1 MIYPINPVNG
11 FGKEE
16 MAHWDG
22 FLTEEEINLLL
33 AQPEW
38 LATET
43 ACVGDG
49 NVNND
54 IRKTQVSWIGQKPEL
69 LHIWEKMA
77 KVVAEVNRRFFQ
89 FDLNGFY
96 EPMQLGVYSADS
108 SGHYD
113 WHTDA
118 TAQDRHVP
126 RKLSIALL
134 LSDPSEF
141 EGGEFQARVSSDEA
155 LTLETKRGR
164 AWFFPSYVMHR
175 VTPVTRGVRRSLVL
189 WVGGPPFK

>member
-49 NVNND
+49 AVNND

-96 EPMQLGVYSADS
+96 EPMQLGVYYADS

-118 TAQDRHVP
+118 TAQDKHVP

-134 LSDPSEF
+134 LSDSSDF

-155 LTLETKRGR
+155 LTLRPSAVGHG
-164 AWFFPSYVMHR
+164 FFPHILCTV
-175 VTPVTRGVRRSLVL
+175 
-189 WVGGPPFK
+189 